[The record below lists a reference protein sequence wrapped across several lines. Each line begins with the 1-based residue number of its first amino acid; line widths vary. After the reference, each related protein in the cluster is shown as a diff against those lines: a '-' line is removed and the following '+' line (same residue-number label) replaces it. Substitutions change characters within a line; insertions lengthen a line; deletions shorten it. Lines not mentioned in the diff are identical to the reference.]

1 MLFLGSLGFSPCLGP
16 LLRHATLQLVVLD
29 QDTCPVPQVLGVKS
43 CCRQAPKMR
52 SFEYAKYNASLV
64 VLLPIVSSL
73 KSHCQGFN
81 LRLKQLLITLKL
93 WLMIELGLSL
103 QRQLAGVVY
112 TAQGAGAC
120 RRSGFLSP
128 LPVIQGRGI
137 SICASALHIC
147 DGREMWGAMRPT
159 VLR

>member
-1 MLFLGSLGFSPCLGP
+1 
-16 LLRHATLQLVVLD
+16 
-29 QDTCPVPQVLGVKS
+29 
-43 CCRQAPKMR
+43 MR
-52 SFEYAKYNASLV
+52 PFEYVKYNASLV